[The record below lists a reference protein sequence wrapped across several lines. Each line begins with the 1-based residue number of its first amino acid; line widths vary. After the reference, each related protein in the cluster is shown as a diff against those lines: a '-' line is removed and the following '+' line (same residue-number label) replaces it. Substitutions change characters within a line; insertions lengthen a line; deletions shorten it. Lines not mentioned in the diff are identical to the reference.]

1 MPTEVKI
8 CGLSGEE
15 GVDAALEAGADFVG
29 FMLFPPS
36 PRNVSLERAAALAA
50 RARGKAQIVAM
61 TVDGDDALLGAIAET
76 LQPDFLQLH
85 GKETPERVSA
95 IRAMTGV
102 PVMKAVGVAGEGRS
116 RRHRELSRRTASSST
131 RSRRATPPGPAAT
144 ASPSTGRSCR
154 ISQWPGP
161 WFLSGGLKTKN
172 VSVAL
177 QATRAPGVDV
187 SSGVESAPG
196 RKDPARIHAF
206 VKAVRAFDRQAG
218 EPASGTD
225 KERAA

>member
-8 CGLSGEE
+8 CGLSDEE
-15 GVDAALEAGADFVG
+15 GVDAALQAGADFVG
-29 FMLFPPS
+29 FVLFPPS
-36 PRNVSLERAAALAA
+36 PRNVSLERATALVA
-50 RARGKAQIVAM
+50 RARGKAKIAAL
-61 TVDGDDALLGAIAET
+61 TVDGDDKLIQAIAAT
-76 LQPDFLQLH
+76 LRPDILQLH

-95 IRAMTGV
+95 IRAMTGIA
-102 PVMKAVGVAGEGRS
+102 VMKAVGVAAETD
-116 RRHRELSRRTASSST
+116 LAAIASYSMDRLLLDAKPPRDAT
-131 RSRRATPPGPAAT
+131 RPGGHGVAFDW
-144 ASPSTGRSCR
+144 SLLQNFEWS
-154 ISQWPGP
+154 GP

-172 VSVAL
+172 VTVAL

-218 EPASGTD
+218 EPPNRTD